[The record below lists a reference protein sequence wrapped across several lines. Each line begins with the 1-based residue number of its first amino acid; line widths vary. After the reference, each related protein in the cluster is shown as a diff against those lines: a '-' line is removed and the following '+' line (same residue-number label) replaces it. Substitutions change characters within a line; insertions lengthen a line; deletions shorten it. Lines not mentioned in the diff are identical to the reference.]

1 MSNKWNKTKSLAD
14 RADLKR
20 KYIDK
25 GRKKVPRWVRDD
37 HLASSQDTV
46 RTEYEEMVVQFG
58 FLALF
63 GVAFP
68 LAPLFAWINNLFEI
82 RVGAFKV

>member
-1 MSNKWNKTKSLAD
+1 MLERNL
-14 RADLKR
+14 LEQ
-20 KYIDK
+20 KYANS
-25 GRKKVPRWVRDD
+25 GTKVPQWVLDD
-37 HLASSQDTV
+37 LLAPSQDTI